1 MSFPS
6 LGHLPGFYLDAS
18 AFIALAAAVIRLAT
32 WGTHRG
38 LAALR
43 DIRSYRRGE

>member
-1 MSFPS
+1 L
-6 LGHLPGFYLDAS
+6 LGHVPLFYVDAS

-32 WGTHRG
+32 WGTHRT

-43 DIRSYRRGE
+43 DIRRYRRGE